1 MDYFL
6 NKKIDKFI
14 ESYREDKI
22 DLNEFFKLLLKERF
36 FNNYPRTK
44 SMIKMNKKNRYPYN
58 SKLQILMDFATVANF
73 HSFEEI
79 ERYLGINE

>member
-1 MDYFL
+1 
-6 NKKIDKFI
+6 
-14 ESYREDKI
+14 
-22 DLNEFFKLLLKERF
+22 
-36 FNNYPRTK
+36 
-44 SMIKMNKKNRYPYN
+44 MNKKNRYPYN